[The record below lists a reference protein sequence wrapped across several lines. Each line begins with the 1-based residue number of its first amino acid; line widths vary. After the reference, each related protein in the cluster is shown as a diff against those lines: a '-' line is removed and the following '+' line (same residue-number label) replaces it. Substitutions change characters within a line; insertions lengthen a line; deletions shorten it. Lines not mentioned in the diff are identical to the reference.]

1 MTPPIDN
8 LFVSLGT
15 YDFKGSGV
23 IEITTT
29 GTDGYVVADAIVF
42 IPAVKK
48 P

>member
-1 MTPPIDN
+1 M
-8 LFVSLGT
+8 SLGT

-23 IEITTT
+23 IEMRTT
-29 GTDGYVVADAIVF
+29 GTDGYVVADAVVF